1 MTLSEVLA
9 DPERRD
15 RIVADCVRIVDEEV
29 RAKSGLSGTALRAGY
44 GAFQKIRPGI
54 VQAALQRLLP
64 MMAPVIQTH
73 WDAALASGD
82 AERHFRQNEVRIADD
97 LLGVTDALAAR
108 SDNRV
113 LTRLYRSL
121 RPAAK
126 DPVAKAVPRLP
137 ALLRAH
143 T

>member
-1 MTLSEVLA
+1 VTLYELLA
-9 DPERRD
+9 DPARRD
-15 RIVADCVRIVDEEV
+15 RIVADCVRIVDDEV
-29 RAKSGLSGTALRAGY
+29 AAKGGLSGRLIRAGY
-44 GAFQKIRPGI
+44 ASFQKMRPGI
-54 VQAALQRLLP
+54 VAPALTRLLP

-73 WDAALASGD
+73 WDAGLASGD
-82 AERHFRQNEVRIADD
+82 ADAHFRQNSQRIAED
-97 LLGVTDALAAR
+97 LLGVTDGLAAR

-113 LTRLYRSL
+113 LTTLYRSL

-126 DPVAKAVPRLP
+126 DPVATAVPRLP

>member
-1 MTLSEVLA
+1 MTLTEVLA
-9 DPERRD
+9 DPARRD
-15 RIVADCVRIVDEEV
+15 RIVADCVRIIDDEV
-29 RAKSGLSGTALRAGY
+29 RAKGGLSGPVLRGGY
-44 GAFQKIRPGI
+44 AAFQKVRPGI
-54 VQAALQRLLP
+54 VQAALLRLLP
-64 MMAPVIQTH
+64 IMAPVIQTH
-73 WDAALASGD
+73 WDAGLAKGD
-82 AERHFRQNEVRIADD
+82 PERHFRENEQRIAED
-97 LLGVTDALAAR
+97 LLGVTDGLAAR

-137 ALLRAH
+137 ALVRAH